1 MMEGSKVCC
10 KATVLPNSSVTEYW
24 IYVSTLLIVFVVPYN
39 KLPHES
45 NCSHS
50 DLTMAACL
58 LQERVLSSFLVEMR
72 ETGLY
77 FQTCRE
83 WRVAIQAEAS
93 FTAKPLNPE
102 CIPEDYMRGS

>member
-1 MMEGSKVCC
+1 MS
-10 KATVLPNSSVTEYW
+10 A
-24 IYVSTLLIVFVVPYN
+24 LLILFVVPYN

-45 NCSHS
+45 DRSHS
-50 DLTMAACL
+50 DLAMAACL
-58 LQERVLSSFLVEMR
+58 LQERVLSSFSVEMR
-72 ETGLY
+72 KTGH

-83 WRVAIQAEAS
+83 WRVAVQAEAS